1 MHLALFLKQG
11 KGAYFSDRELDSKEN
26 LAKCRIVPWG
36 MPMKLTKKDKAYE
49 QVQRNSELLSC
60 PICSM
65 VLRGLHGTSVH
76 CTQNHQFDFARSGYL
91 NLLVGHQRYQYGR
104 ELFAARRKVFAAGV
118 YDPLIA
124 QISSVLGGSPVPKP
138 IILDAGCGEG
148 SLVARLSQRLPK
160 ANFVGIDISRDGI
173 QMAAAQPD
181 EILWLVA
188 DLAQLPLQTA
198 SVDFILNVLSPAN
211 YREFQRVLRP
221 GGLILKVLPGS
232 DYLQEIRERLGGTQ
246 AYSNEGVLATLVQN
260 MEVREKTKVYYKATV
275 DAELWPSLVAMTP
288 LTQYREVV
296 GESPSSLTI
305 DLELIWGVISSA
317 GSK

>member
-1 MHLALFLKQG
+1 MYLALFLKLG
-11 KGAYFSDRELDSKEN
+11 KGAYFSDMELDSKEN

-36 MPMKLTKKDKAYE
+36 MPMKLTKKGKAYE

-60 PICSM
+60 PICSTG
-65 VLRGLHGTSVH
+65 LRCIDGTSVH

-91 NLLVGHQRYQYGR
+91 NLFVGQQRYQYGK

-124 QISSVLGGSPVPKP
+124 QISSVLGGLPGPKP

-148 SLVARLSQRLPK
+148 SLLARLSQGLPQ

-188 DLAQLPLQTA
+188 DLAQLPFQTA

-211 YREFQRVLRP
+211 YREFKRVLRP

-246 AYSNEGVLATLVQN
+246 AYSNKDVLATLVQS
-260 MEVREKTKVYYKATV
+260 MEVREKTKVYYEATV
-275 DAELWPSLVAMTP
+275 DAALWPSLVAMTP
-288 LTQYREVV
+288 LTQHRKVV
-296 GESPSSLTI
+296 GEPPSSLTI
-305 DLELIWGVISSA
+305 DLEVIRGVASSS
-317 GSK
+317 GTR